1 MANTSVLMTE
11 LQRLRTGLEEEQ
23 AEKNRKKVV
32 TFEEYINKVF
42 DWPIPHFWLEPVRA
56 MPKNKKLLILVPPGH
71 RKTTT
76 LVAYAAW
83 ALGTK
88 YRTRIVIVSHTADYA
103 STILNQVTDV
113 LQSERSIQLIGK
125 VVPDNPS
132 YTAPLW
138 RVDKRKI
145 YHNAMQKEPNLISV
159 GIEGSAL
166 GYRVDAIICCLP
178 GTKVV
183 SATGLVGIEDA
194 ETAATHSNAVRTVTR
209 RFEREYAGDIYSVKV
224 QGWPEALRV
233 TPEHPLYVVRR
244 QRCSQKRGTAI
255 NCWCKPDCKH
265 SRKGNVSC
273 EEYYKEY
280 VPEFVPARLVDDNYY
295 AVFPRHI
302 DVEPGIII
310 PRKYGNFKD
319 RTFDY
324 RSEDFWYLVGLYLAD
339 GSVGSN
345 KVVFYLNAKTEE
357 SLADLVIEKAKRV
370 FGCSGSKTYSQK
382 NTIAVHIYNTQF
394 SDFVKQFGRN
404 AASKFVPLPLMNWL
418 DEKCAKGLLQGY
430 MDGDGCQNGTRA
442 VSSSMDM
449 VWSLRQLAFR
459 FGWPASICNCSPR
472 SKSTGFKSDGSK
484 WEFRLAQWVLNDKE
498 IEKSRM
504 WFDDKYAYLPIVSVE
519 KSEYSGPVY
528 NLEVAEDN
536 TYATPQI
543 LTHNCD
549 DIITPKNSYTPTM
562 RAKISAA
569 FWAEL
574 SKRLEPDGQII
585 ISGSRFYKNDL
596 YDEISNNPD
605 WEKITLTSTP
615 ENILWPERFSKEQL
629 EQERSANE
637 LFFRSQY
644 LQEPISDGTAL
655 DGSWLNYYIEAPP
668 NLAYYI
674 GVDPCEKAKEGT
686 DFFAACVL
694 GVSPDGIGHIID
706 IVEAQLS
713 LNQQVE
719 MVQRLSAMYK
729 PTLVNVE
736 EKGALYGMLADNL
749 KWYVRASPSN
759 LPKHIRMQNIAEKFR
774 QKKLLLKGVIDEGEL
789 IPDIMSQKFRQ
800 QWESF
805 GGSGHDDILDATE
818 KAYEAYLQGGESATS
833 FVSIADDI
841 VGEEKGDTTYARTRP
856 YVSVHDYNPF
866 NIQRLF

>member
-1 MANTSVLMTE
+1 VANTSVLMTE

-23 AEKNRKKVV
+23 AEKNRKKMV

-125 VVPDNPS
+125 VVPDNPE

-166 GYRVDAIICCLP
+166 GYRVDAII
-178 GTKVV
+178 
-183 SATGLVGIEDA
+183 A
-194 ETAATHSNAVRTVTR
+194 
-209 RFEREYAGDIYSVKV
+209 
-224 QGWPEALRV
+224 
-233 TPEHPLYVVRR
+233 
-244 QRCSQKRGTAI
+244 
-255 NCWCKPDCKH
+255 
-265 SRKGNVSC
+265 
-273 EEYYKEY
+273 
-280 VPEFVPARLVDDNYY
+280 
-295 AVFPRHI
+295 
-302 DVEPGIII
+302 
-310 PRKYGNFKD
+310 
-319 RTFDY
+319 
-324 RSEDFWYLVGLYLAD
+324 
-339 GSVGSN
+339 
-345 KVVFYLNAKTEE
+345 
-357 SLADLVIEKAKRV
+357 
-370 FGCSGSKTYSQK
+370 
-382 NTIAVHIYNTQF
+382 
-394 SDFVKQFGRN
+394 
-404 AASKFVPLPLMNWL
+404 
-418 DEKCAKGLLQGY
+418 
-430 MDGDGCQNGTRA
+430 
-442 VSSSMDM
+442 
-449 VWSLRQLAFR
+449 
-459 FGWPASICNCSPR
+459 
-472 SKSTGFKSDGSK
+472 
-484 WEFRLAQWVLNDKE
+484 
-498 IEKSRM
+498 
-504 WFDDKYAYLPIVSVE
+504 
-519 KSEYSGPVY
+519 
-528 NLEVAEDN
+528 
-536 TYATPQI
+536 
-543 LTHNCD
+543 D

-596 YDEISNNPD
+596 YDEISNNSD

-655 DGSWLNYYIEAPP
+655 DSSWLNYYIETPP
-668 NLAYYI
+668 NLTYYI

-694 GVSPDGIGHIID
+694 GVSPDGVGHIID
-706 IVEAQLS
+706 LVEAQLS

-719 MVQRLSAMYK
+719 MVQRLAAMYK

-736 EKGALYGMLADNL
+736 EKGALYGMLVDNL

-759 LPKHIRMQNIAEKFR
+759 LPKHIRIQNIAEKFR
-774 QKKLLLKGVIDEGEL
+774 QKKLLLKGAIDEGDL
-789 IPDIMSQKFRQ
+789 VPDIMSEKFRQ
-800 QWESF
+800 QWEGF
-805 GGSGHDDILDATE
+805 GGSGHDDMLDATE

-833 FVSIADDI
+833 FISIADDI
-841 VGEEKGDTTYARTRP
+841 AGDEKGDTTYARTRP